1 MIQEQILAHSSTNKN
16 MTLDAVLQFVQVKE
30 AGKSDSNKLIKTEG
44 GLCRISDFKKNKIK
58 PTNLANTENPAK
70 TIRKMSDKCNWCRAT
85 GHGPSQ
91 LKNSE
96 KQNLKSSEKSA
107 IPGGRQIM
115 LKTLVEA
122 ERKAPITNLSHR
134 LLSLQT

>member
-58 PTNLANTENPAK
+58 PTNLASTENPAK
-70 TIRKMSDKCNWCRAT
+70 TIRKMSDKCNWCGET
-85 GHGPSQ
+85 GQ

-96 KQNLKSSEKSA
+96 KQNVKPLENSA
-107 IPGGRQIM
+107 IPVARQIM
-115 LKTLVEA
+115 LKILVEA
-122 ERKAPITNLSHR
+122 ERKAPITALSHR